1 MYLVYLGLPRPE
13 THTTGANPRAAL
25 TPSVAGL
32 PGLTQVA
39 RGALAGARTG
49 SSSSGTSSSL
59 ASAAGATLPARRK
72 RSGLGLGLAAGG
84 IAAYPPRHCAPSDVK
99 LILVLLPQYTLY
111 LCIWLCIWCVSASK
125 TETHR
130 YTRIRTPHPVYLTS
144 RVMWHEQRVAGVRF
158 DATLQ
163 QGKKCLG
170 SAPRGT
176 LLRSG
181 LVHTGIQ
188 RAPGGVDKTGK
199 REVERP
205 C

>member
-1 MYLVYLGLPRPE
+1 MLPL
-13 THTTGANPRAAL
+13 HHQSQDCQDSL
-25 TPSVAGL
+25 KL
-32 PGLTQVA
+32 PLA

-49 SSSSGTSSSL
+49 SSGSGTSSSL

-144 RVMWHEQRVAGVRF
+144 RIPAAATRQSLVSLSAHAQNTIAG
-158 DATLQ
+158 TM
-163 QGKKCLG
+163 
-170 SAPRGT
+170 
-176 LLRSG
+176 
-181 LVHTGIQ
+181 HT
-188 RAPGGVDKTGK
+188 
-199 REVERP
+199 
-205 C
+205 